1 MIGWFVAGVAAA
13 VAAAT
18 GFALGRKRGTQE
30 LRADTEKLRGEL
42 GSRLNELYSLQELS
56 YVLSESLQLD
66 RIAEQVTKYLTR
78 FVDCDGAMIALTK
91 DGGPPIRVAAAE
103 GVLENLTGKQ
113 IEEAESAIR
122 SEITAPCG
130 LLRITAAFPLGRL
143 LIGPLLPEFLERYPE
158 IEIDLALTDRHVDLV
173 SEGFDLA
180 IRAQQAPDSSLVARP
195 LFSNPMHLVASPQY
209 LGRHPKILEPS
220 DLAEHNCI
228 IYSQL
233 RTQSTWRFSD
243 GERETAV
250 HVSGNFRCDS
260 GDVILDAAVA
270 GIGVTVLPYWMIHA
284 HLVTGSLQMVLP
296 DDQPE
301 PLPVHAIYP
310 QRRYLPLRVRCFI
323 DFLTEKFAANQMIR

>member
-1 MIGWFVAGVAAA
+1 MDQLGAMRAFVRVVQIGSFSAAA
-13 VAAAT
+13 
-18 GFALGRKRGTQE
+18 RE
-30 LRADTEKLRGEL
+30 ADTSQATISK
-42 GSRLNELYSLQELS
+42 
-56 YVLSESLQLD
+56 
-66 RIAEQVTKYLTR
+66 
-78 FVDCDGAMIALTK
+78 
-91 DGGPPIRVAAAE
+91 RVAALEAKLGVRLMLRSSRNHSLTAAGAE
-103 GVLENLTGKQ
+103 YYEKCVAILAEL
-113 IEEAESAIR
+113 EEAESAIR

-143 LIGPLLPEFLERYPE
+143 LIGPLLPEFLERYPD